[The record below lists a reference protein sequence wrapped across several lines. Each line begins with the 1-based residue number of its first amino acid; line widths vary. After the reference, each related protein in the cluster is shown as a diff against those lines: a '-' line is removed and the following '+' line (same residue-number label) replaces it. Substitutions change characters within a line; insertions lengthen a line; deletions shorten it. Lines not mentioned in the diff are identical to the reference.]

1 MDNEAPASDDYDT
14 PWKDAITRYFPEF
27 MAFYFPLAH
36 AEIDWRQAHVF
47 LDQELAQIV
56 QDAELGKRLVD
67 RLVQVSIRDAGEQWV
82 YIHVEVQGQHDAN
95 FPERLFTY
103 NYRLYD
109 RYRRPVATLAVL
121 ADDGENWKPTHFG
134 YRLFGCEMGIRFPT
148 VKLLD
153 YADQVEA
160 LLPDTNPFALVTAAH
175 LFTRKTKGDPE
186 QRYAAK
192 WWLAKLLYERN
203 WDKQRIIDLF
213 SVIDWLM
220 RLPTELEKRL
230 MDEVYTLERNVTM
243 PYVTSAER
251 FGIEKGLQQGLQQG
265 RQEGRQEGRQ
275 QGRQE
280 GRQEGEAALLQSLLA
295 RRFGAL
301 PDSVRIRL
309 DGATVEQLESWAIK
323 VLDARSLDEIFDQG

>member
-1 MDNEAPASDDYDT
+1 MENQPSANDDYDT

-36 AEIDWRQAHVF
+36 AEIDWQQAHVF

-67 RLVQVSIRDAGEQWV
+67 RLVQVSTRDGGEQWV
-82 YIHVEVQGQHDAN
+82 YIHVEVQGQRDAN

-109 RYRRPVATLAVL
+109 RYRRPVASLAVL
-121 ADDGENWKPTHFG
+121 ADEAEDWKPTHFG
-134 YRLFGCEMGIRFPT
+134 YQLFGCEVGIRFPT
-148 VKLLD
+148 VKIVD
-153 YADQVEA
+153 YADQAEA
-160 LLPDTNPFALVTAAH
+160 LLADPNPFALVTAAH
-175 LFTRKTKGDPE
+175 LFTRQTKGDPE

-192 WWLAKLLYERN
+192 WRLAKLLYERS

-230 MDEVYTLERNVTM
+230 MQEVYTLERNVTM

-251 FGIEKGLQQGLQQG
+251 FGIEKGLL
-265 RQEGRQEGRQ
+265 

-280 GRQEGEAALLQSLLA
+280 GRQEGEATLLQSLLA
-295 RRFGAL
+295 RRFGTL
-301 PDSVRIRL
+301 PDAVRARL
-309 DGATVEQLESWAIK
+309 AGATVEQLESWALKI
-323 VLDARSLDEIFDQG
+323 LDAKSLDEVFNHD

>member
-1 MDNEAPASDDYDT
+1 MRHKPRQVRLVHGDSRAKQALDTGERDQAAP
-14 PWKDAITRYFPEF
+14 PEF
-27 MAFYFPLAH
+27 M
-36 AEIDWRQAHVF
+36 
-47 LDQELAQIV
+47 
-56 QDAELGKRLVD
+56 D
-67 RLVQVSIRDAGEQWV
+67 R
-82 YIHVEVQGQHDAN
+82 HDAD
-95 FPERLFTY
+95 FPARLFTY

-134 YRLFGCEMGIRFPT
+134 YQLFGCEMGIRFPT

-160 LLPDTNPFALVTAAH
+160 LLADTNPFALVTAAH

-192 WWLAKLLYERN
+192 WRLAKLLYERN

-220 RLPTELEKRL
+220 RLPTDLEKRL

-265 RQEGRQEGRQ
+265 LLQ
-275 QGRQE
+275 

-301 PDSVRIRL
+301 PDAFRIRL
-309 DGATVEQLESWAIK
+309 ASATVDQLESWAIK
-323 VLDARSLDEIFDQG
+323 VLDAQSLEEIFDQR

>member
-1 MDNEAPASDDYDT
+1 MDNETPASDAYDT

-67 RLVQVSIRDAGEQWV
+67 RLVQVSTRDGGEQWV

-160 LLPDTNPFALVTAAH
+160 LLADTNPFALVTAAH

-186 QRYAAK
+186 QRYADMTA
-192 WWLAKLLYERN
+192 LTDAFDHPEN
-203 WDKQRIIDLF
+203 ADLT
-213 SVIDWLM
+213 I
-220 RLPTELEKRL
+220 
-230 MDEVYTLERNVTM
+230 
-243 PYVTSAER
+243 
-251 FGIEKGLQQGLQQG
+251 LQQQGSSSMAGTSIEQRQVLKGVLIAVGIIGGLIVL
-265 RQEGRQEGRQ
+265 
-275 QGRQE
+275 
-280 GRQEGEAALLQSLLA
+280 ALILQY
-295 RRFGAL
+295 F
-301 PDSVRIRL
+301 
-309 DGATVEQLESWAIK
+309 QN
-323 VLDARSLDEIFDQG
+323 